1 MPFWKLEKGK
11 KSQIRNDALVLFPSF
26 RLFLGRV
33 LGSYHRKRHDVT
45 VMWPF
50 EKIFHRTNTVKIS
63 TDIMTKDNGMLW
75 SCMCSL
81 IEILWVLE
89 EKISLN
95 CWQVHH
101 DVYIFEFNLHVN
113 FLYFL
118 WNWVNLLGIFTTCE
132 KLRAFERNQNL
143 ENSCLMSWRPIV

>member
-1 MPFWKLEKGK
+1 M
-11 KSQIRNDALVLFPSF
+11 N
-26 RLFLGRV
+26 
-33 LGSYHRKRHDVT
+33 
-45 VMWPF
+45 
-50 EKIFHRTNTVKIS
+50 
-63 TDIMTKDNGMLW
+63 KDNGMLW

-95 CWQVHH
+95 CWQVQH
-101 DVYIFEFNLHVN
+101 DVPVTEIFEFNLHVN

-143 ENSCLMSWRPIV
+143 KKQLSDVLETNSLTLMSVEIFFWNFSVANMAENRTQCKLQTMI